1 MVSRGARVVVWSAN
15 ELEYHFLESIMKL
28 TGKGFRSLFCS
39 LCLLIAPLASAQAAA
54 HQSRPAEIECVSGGV
69 GKTERDTLQKQPEQY
84 SFWLITAAKKTG
96 AYLSG
101 ASVTVHDSKDQSL
114 IVSCNM
120 DGPWLY
126 LALPVGRYEVE
137 TVYRETP
144 GGIEQRVKKITTI
157 HTGDHH
163 QMLVYFEVPGT

>member
-1 MVSRGARVVVWSAN
+1 
-15 ELEYHFLESIMKL
+15 MKL
-28 TGKGFRSLFCS
+28 LITSLRRLVS
-39 LCLLIAPLASAQAAA
+39 TLCLLTVSLGSVQAAGYPGQVA
-54 HQSRPAEIECVSGGV
+54 GVECISGGV
-69 GKTERDTLQKQPEQY
+69 GETERDTLQKQPEQY

-101 ASVTVHDSKDQSL
+101 AWVTVRDSKDQSL
-114 IVSCNM
+114 FVSCNM

-137 TVYRETP
+137 TVYRDKP
-144 GGIEQRVKKITTI
+144 GGVEQRVKKMTNI

-163 QMLVYFEVPGT
+163 QMLVYFDVPDAEVERSKSEYK

>member
-1 MVSRGARVVVWSAN
+1 
-15 ELEYHFLESIMKL
+15 MKF
-28 TGKGFRSLFCS
+28 TRKPFRTWACFW
-39 LCLLIAPLASAQAAA
+39 CLLLAPLGSAQAAA
-54 HQSRPAEIECVSGGV
+54 HQTQTAEIECISGGV
-69 GKTERDTLQKQPEQY
+69 GKSERDALQKQPEQY

-101 ASVTVHDSKDQSL
+101 AWVTVHDSKDQSL
-114 IVSCNM
+114 LVSCNM